1 MSVQN
6 LNDLRARVLAG
17 ETIPPEE
24 LAAAIKALRANRVT
38 ASVTSTT
45 SRKAKTQTPED
56 SAAELD
62 DLLSGVL

>member
-1 MSVQN
+1 MSTQN

-24 LAAAIKALRANRVT
+24 LAAAIKQLRSGR
-38 ASVTSTT
+38 ASASATSTT
-45 SRKAKTQTPED
+45 SRKSKTQTSEE

-62 DLLSGVL
+62 SLLDGIL